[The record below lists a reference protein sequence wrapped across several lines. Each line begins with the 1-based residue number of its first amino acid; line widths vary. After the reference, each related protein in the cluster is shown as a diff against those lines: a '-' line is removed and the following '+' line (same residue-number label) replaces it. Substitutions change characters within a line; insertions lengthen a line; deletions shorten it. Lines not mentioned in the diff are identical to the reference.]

1 MKTSILVVALC
12 LLSTVAHSA
21 DSYKWREFA
30 EEGLTNKRTAEE
42 QLYADKKYKRE
53 VIVRAYSNDLEEA
66 FNRYGISKLLN
77 TYIKDLK
84 EAMQPLYWFSN
95 DSREIEKLNKMQDEL
110 SYLELLINKQQGE
123 KTNESNSDSNRS
135 KR

>member
-1 MKTSILVVALC
+1 MLAIVQLDCFVLTVRKIGEESIKMKTSILVVALC

-53 VIVRAYSNDLEEA
+53 VIVNPWLWNVPCVRA
-66 FNRYGISKLLN
+66 
-77 TYIKDLK
+77 
-84 EAMQPLYWFSN
+84 
-95 DSREIEKLNKMQDEL
+95 
-110 SYLELLINKQQGE
+110 
-123 KTNESNSDSNRS
+123 
-135 KR
+135 